1 MTDESTDQS
10 PEDLTG
16 TPEIDA
22 VDWILRTTRSVRR
35 RLDFQR
41 PVPRSVLLDCI
52 DVAVQAPV
60 GGGGENW
67 RFVIVDE
74 PTPKA
79 AIAKLYNQALD
90 DFARLRAYD
99 PKPTQKALA
108 GRLKD
113 MPALILV
120 CVDGLPPETAPGQ
133 IAFYGSV
140 LPAAWSLMLALRA
153 RGLGSTWTSLLASRA
168 PQVADVLGIPDGI
181 TQTVML
187 PVAYTLDARLRPA
200 ERLAAQRVTFGNRW
214 GEAAD

>member
-1 MTDESTDQS
+1 MTDAAAGT
-10 PEDLTG
+10 EDTAG
-16 TPEIDA
+16 I
-22 VDWILRTTRSVRR
+22 DWILRTTRSVRR
-35 RLDFQR
+35 RLDFDR
-41 PVPRSVLLDCI
+41 PVPRSLLLDCI

-74 PTPKA
+74 PAQKA
-79 AIAKLYNQALD
+79 AIADLYNRALD
-90 DFARLRAYD
+90 DFARLRDYE
-99 PKPTQKALA
+99 PKPTQRALA
-108 GRLKD
+108 DRLKD
-113 MPALILV
+113 IPALILV
-120 CVDGLPPETAPGQ
+120 CVEGEPPPSAPGQ

-168 PQVADVLGIPDGI
+168 GEVATVLEIPDGV

-200 ERLAAQRVTFGNRW
+200 DRLAARRVTFGNRW
-214 GEAAD
+214 GEPADS